1 MVNRI
6 ASFDH
11 HQSVPSDEVLMQAV
25 GQGDPYAF
33 DQLVL
38 RHQSA
43 AWGVAYRFLGDAD
56 EAEDMVQ
63 EAFLRVLDAADRYR
77 PTASFRTYL
86 YRVLTRLCI
95 DHKRKFHPI
104 PTDKLPD
111 TPAPGPTQVQH
122 IERAETESAI
132 QKALEALPHKYRM
145 VIVLRYFEGLN
156 GAQIADAMK
165 TSPKGVERLLA
176 RARQSLEPLLR
187 PFREEN
193 H

>member
-1 MVNRI
+1 M
-6 ASFDH
+6 
-11 HQSVPSDEVLMQAV
+11 QTPSDEELMLSV
-25 GQGDPYAF
+25 RDGDLQAF

-56 EAEDMVQ
+56 EAEEMVQ
-63 EAFLRVLDAADRYR
+63 EAFLRILDAADRYR
-77 PTASFRTYL
+77 STASFRTYF

-95 DHKRKFHPI
+95 DHKRNLRPI

-111 TPAPGPTQVQH
+111 TPAPGPTQGQH
-122 IERAETESAI
+122 IECIETDLAI
-132 QKALEALPHKYRM
+132 QKALDALSPKYRM
-145 VIVLRYFEGLN
+145 VILLRYFEGLS
-156 GAQIADAMK
+156 GAEIAEAMK
-165 TSPKGVERLLA
+165 TTPKGVERLLA

-193 H
+193 R